1 MLDSYERLTN
11 VQKATFKDIANKLL
25 ASTFLARDKK
35 DNKDNYYFVVSYKE
49 VFDEF
54 FAILGYEVKLD
65 QGVGSIMLKSD
76 QNTGFL
82 KLRRDET
89 IILLILRILYHERLK
104 ETSLNENVVITVL
117 DIHEKYNFLEI
128 KKRINKT
135 DLVSALRL
143 FRRFNLIETIGDITM
158 SNTKVVIMPTIL
170 YAINTEEI
178 TEVYN
183 TVSRIVSE
191 AGDEESKS

>member
-191 AGDEESKS
+191 AGDEE

>member
-158 SNTKVVIMPTIL
+158 SNTKVVIMSTIL

-191 AGDEESKS
+191 AGDEE

>member
-54 FAILGYEVKLD
+54 FEILGYEVKLD

-191 AGDEESKS
+191 AGDEE

>member
-89 IILLILRILYHERLK
+89 IILLILRILYHECLK

-191 AGDEESKS
+191 AGDEE

>member
-65 QGVGSIMLKSD
+65 QGIGAIMLKSD

-158 SNTKVVIMPTIL
+158 SNTKVVIMPTII

-191 AGDEESKS
+191 AGDEE

>member
-158 SNTKVVIMPTIL
+158 SNTKVVIIPTIL

-191 AGDEESKS
+191 AGDEE

>member
-191 AGDEESKS
+191 AGD

>member
-54 FAILGYEVKLD
+54 FAILGYEIKLD

-191 AGDEESKS
+191 AGDEE

>member
-158 SNTKVVIMPTIL
+158 SNTKVVIMPTII

-191 AGDEESKS
+191 AGDEE

>member
-25 ASTFLARDKK
+25 TSTFLARDKK

-191 AGDEESKS
+191 AGDEE

>member
-178 TEVYN
+178 TVVYN

-191 AGDEESKS
+191 AGDEE

>member
-104 ETSLNENVVITVL
+104 ETSLNENAVITVL

-191 AGDEESKS
+191 AGDEE

>member
-104 ETSLNENVVITVL
+104 ETSLNGNVVITVL

-191 AGDEESKS
+191 AGDEE

>member
-170 YAINTEEI
+170 YTINTEEI

-191 AGDEESKS
+191 AGDEE

>member
-65 QGVGSIMLKSD
+65 QGVGAIILKSD

-191 AGDEESKS
+191 AGDEE

>member
-143 FRRFNLIETIGDITM
+143 FRRFYLIETIGDITM

-191 AGDEESKS
+191 AGDEE

>member
-65 QGVGSIMLKSD
+65 QCVGSIMLKSD

-191 AGDEESKS
+191 AGDEE

>member
-35 DNKDNYYFVVSYKE
+35 DNKDNNYFVVSYKE

-191 AGDEESKS
+191 AGDEE

>member
-82 KLRRDET
+82 KLHRDET

-191 AGDEESKS
+191 AGDEE

>member
-178 TEVYN
+178 TEAYN

-191 AGDEESKS
+191 AGDEE

>member
-143 FRRFNLIETIGDITM
+143 FRRFNLTETIGDITM

-191 AGDEESKS
+191 AGDEE

>member
-1 MLDSYERLTN
+1 MLDSYEKLTN

-191 AGDEESKS
+191 AGDEE

>member
-65 QGVGSIMLKSD
+65 QGVASIMLKSD

-191 AGDEESKS
+191 AGDEE

>member
-104 ETSLNENVVITVL
+104 ETSLNENVVIAVL

-191 AGDEESKS
+191 AGDEE

>member
-158 SNTKVVIMPTIL
+158 SNTKVVLMPTIL

-191 AGDEESKS
+191 AGDEE

>member
-65 QGVGSIMLKSD
+65 QGVGAIMLKSD

-178 TEVYN
+178 TDVYN

-191 AGDEESKS
+191 AGDEE

>member
-35 DNKDNYYFVVSYKE
+35 DNKDNYYFVVSYKK

-191 AGDEESKS
+191 AGDEE

>member
-170 YAINTEEI
+170 YVINTEEI

-191 AGDEESKS
+191 AGDEE

>member
-1 MLDSYERLTN
+1 MLDSYERLTS

-65 QGVGSIMLKSD
+65 QGIGAIMLSSD

-89 IILLILRILYHERLK
+89 IILLILRLLYHERLK
-104 ETSLNENVVITVL
+104 ETSLNENVVISIL
-117 DIHEKYNFLEI
+117 DIHEKYNYLEI

-183 TVSRIVSE
+183 TISRIVSE
-191 AGDEESKS
+191 AGDEE

>member
-191 AGDEESKS
+191 AGDEEWKS

>member
-25 ASTFLARDKK
+25 ASTFLASDKK

-191 AGDEESKS
+191 AGDEE

>member
-11 VQKATFKDIANKLL
+11 VQKSTFKDIANKLL

-191 AGDEESKS
+191 AGDEE

>member
-191 AGDEESKS
+191 AGYEE

>member
-1 MLDSYERLTN
+1 MMLESYERLTN

-54 FAILGYEVKLD
+54 FAILGYEIKLE
-65 QGVGSIMLKSD
+65 QSLGAIMLKSD
-76 QNTGFL
+76 QNTGYL

-89 IILLILRILYHERLK
+89 IILLILRLLYHERLK
-104 ETSLNENVVITVL
+104 ETSLNENVVISVV
-117 DIHEKYNFLEI
+117 DIHEKYNYLEI

-170 YAINTEEI
+170 YAIDTEEI

-191 AGDEESKS
+191 AGDEE

>member
-178 TEVYN
+178 TEIYN

-191 AGDEESKS
+191 AGDEE

>member
-65 QGVGSIMLKSD
+65 QGVGAIMLKSD

-191 AGDEESKS
+191 SGDEE